1 MSSIAELLPTELKL
15 EDKDANILLELAY
28 LMTAADGKLLDSE
41 LAAFRTVAA
50 RLHGKT
56 SIDEPTLDALLEKFA
71 HHVESE
77 EIEARV
83 RTLAPTLPESL
94 HELAYKLAL
103 GMAFVDW
110 DPSDE
115 EDRLHGVLGDALGL
129 APGRRAAIS
138 REVGLGGGKAT

>member
-1 MSSIAELLPTELKL
+1 MSSIAELLPTDLKL
-15 EDKDANILLELAY
+15 AEKDADVLLELAY

-50 RLHGKT
+50 RLQGKA
-56 SIDEPTLDALLEKFA
+56 SLDEPAVDALLEKFA

-83 RTLAPTLPESL
+83 RTLAPTLPEDL

-129 APGRRAAIS
+129 APGKRAAIS